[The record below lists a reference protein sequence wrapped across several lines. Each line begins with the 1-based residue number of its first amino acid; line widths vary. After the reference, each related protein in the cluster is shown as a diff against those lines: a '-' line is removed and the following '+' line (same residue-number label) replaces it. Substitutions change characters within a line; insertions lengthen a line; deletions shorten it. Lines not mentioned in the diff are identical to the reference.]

1 VKEASGRSFTA
12 VTVIDTV
19 AGAEGILAT
28 MQGPQALIGWI
39 VGAVIALADGL
50 VVAEL
55 GAALPAAGGTY
66 AFLREG
72 FGPQRW
78 GRLVAF
84 LFVWQFLFSGPLE
97 IASGSIGMVQY
108 LSYLWPG
115 MTPLQMKF
123 AAAAVGCVV
132 LFSLYRKITD
142 VARLMLLL
150 WITMLLTT
158 GWVIAAGLWNF
169 NARIAFDFPPGAFQF
184 GMGFIRGLGA
194 GTLIVMYNYLG
205 YYQVCY
211 LGAEVKNP
219 ARTIPYAV
227 LISILGVTLIDL
239 LISLAFI
246 GVVPWREGIQTSA
259 IASVF
264 MERLYGRWAA
274 TLLSAMIV
282 VTAFGSVFAL
292 LLGYSRIPYA
302 AAKDG
307 IFFRS
312 LGVLHPRHEFPH
324 RSLLLIGGLCI
335 GASFFSLGT
344 VISALMTARILIQF
358 MGQVIAVL
366 IIRYKRPE
374 IPRPFRMWLYPLPAI
389 VSFCG
394 YAYVFGAAGLHFIL
408 YGLAT
413 MGAGLPSAIMASIL
427 YPQRRVLAVCGDG
440 GFMMN
445 SQELETARRLGLNL
459 VVLIL
464 NDGAYG
470 MIRWKQAV
478 DGFTDYGM
486 TFSNPDFVKYA
497 EAYGCKGHEVTAIE
511 QFIPTLEAAFNE
523 GGVHLVSVPVD
534 YSENQRV
541 LVDELR
547 QAFPGNR

>member
-1 VKEASGRSFTA
+1 MHRRLGVLNATSINMSNMIGIGPF
-12 VTVIDTV
+12 ITV

-28 MQGPQALIGWI
+28 MMGPQALLGW
-39 VGAVIALADGL
+39 VLGAVIALADGL

-72 FGPQRW
+72 FGPQKW
-78 GRLVAF
+78 GRLLAF

-115 MTPLQMKF
+115 MSPLQMKL
-123 AAAAVGCVV
+123 AAAGVAGIV

-142 VARLMLLL
+142 VAKLMLFL
-150 WITMLLTT
+150 WVTMLLTT
-158 GWVIAAGLWNF
+158 GWVIVTGLWNF
-169 NARIAFDFPPGAFQF
+169 NPSLAFDFPPDAFRF
-184 GMGFIRGLGA
+184 GLGFVRGMGA
-194 GTLIVMYNYLG
+194 ATLIVMYNYLG

-211 LGAEVKNP
+211 LGAEVKEP

-246 GVVPWREGIQTSA
+246 GVVPWREAVQTPA

-264 MERLYGRWAA
+264 MERVYGRWAA
-274 TLLSAMIV
+274 VLLSAMIM

-302 AAKDG
+302 AAQDG

-312 LGVLHPRHEFPH
+312 LGVLHPRDEFPH
-324 RSLLLIGGLCI
+324 RSLLLVGGLCI

-344 VISALMTARILIQF
+344 VISALMTARILVQF
-358 MGQVIAVL
+358 LGQVIAVFL
-366 IIRYKRPE
+366 IRRTRPDLH
-374 IPRPFRMWLYPLPAI
+374 RPFRMWLYPLPA
-389 VSFCG
+389 VLSFAG
-394 YAYVFGAAGLHFIL
+394 YTYVFAASGLHFIL

-413 MGAGLPSAIMASIL
+413 LGAGIL
-427 YPQRRVLAVCGDG
+427 VYL
-440 GFMMN
+440 
-445 SQELETARRLGLNL
+445 L
-459 VVLIL
+459 VV
-464 NDGAYG
+464 
-470 MIRWKQAV
+470 R
-478 DGFTDYGM
+478 
-486 TFSNPDFVKYA
+486 
-497 EAYGCKGHEVTAIE
+497 
-511 QFIPTLEAAFNE
+511 
-523 GGVHLVSVPVD
+523 
-534 YSENQRV
+534 R
-541 LVDELR
+541 
-547 QAFPGNR
+547 